1 LVRYIK
7 NECLQTREPAVNEGN
22 DRCGDRSID
31 RVPAFSAQT
40 PATRGKHPSNPRTTA
55 GSTSVNS
62 LADTSIFAMAGI
74 AVVPKSTMSLQTI
87 VAQTPAVYNHML
99 KSAGTSDNTRK
110 AQESSCSQTPAK
122 GFVGLS
128 FAPAETSSKPGFGAL
143 ALLDKSVFEP
153 EKTSRKGSRPRCDN
167 TTELKGPQVPD
178 VGCSAAISF
187 NAVTAKARMRA
198 AASSSAPV
206 STASSYRITG
216 VAPTPDH
223 CFGMSDRDNGDIKCR
238 GPPAASSGI
247 TSNGD
252 SFKPKLRIDT
262 NIDAGSILRTN
273 HTPSSK
279 GSTDSLNDRARR
291 LVIDIT
297 GNSHEREPPKDGSA
311 SCGKRSRS
319 ISCNKKHQ
327 TERDRE
333 ADNVTEGK
341 EEATRSTRRAKGK
354 IERTQSPQKEGILLK
369 PRIMRSQTVDTAET
383 TVFEGSIA
391 NGLRAAETRSL
402 DSSEGLSLI
411 SACQPAATNFTAR
424 VVDLENGIYIS
435 LRDGNLCEKCE
446 HVHVDTECEYKH
458 FATID
463 GRSSRVHSIAGDG
476 FVSSATGNTPL
487 YPFGGSSGCPSTD
500 TTNTQNSSTQ
510 NNSAKSISSKSPRVR
525 STSSASL
532 YLSSRCTS
540 AELRYCSEIVSIL
553 VLFSC
558 LASAPANKAV
568 AVQ

>member
-7 NECLQTREPAVNEGN
+7 NECLQTREPAVSEGN

-55 GSTSVNS
+55 GSTSVS
-62 LADTSIFAMAGI
+62 SSADTSSFAMAGI
-74 AVVPKSTMSLQTI
+74 AVAPKSTMSLQKK
-87 VAQTPAVYNHML
+87 TPAVYNHML
-99 KSAGTSDNTRK
+99 KSAGTSDNARK

-128 FAPAETSSKPGFGAL
+128 FGPPETSSKPGYGAL
-143 ALLDKSVFEP
+143 AQLDKPASKP
-153 EKTSRKGSRPRCDN
+153 EKTSCKGSSHRCDY
-167 TTELKGPQVPD
+167 TAELKGPHVPD

-187 NAVTAKARMRA
+187 NAVTTKAPKSV

-206 STASSYRITG
+206 STASSYCITG
-216 VAPTPDH
+216 VAQTPDH
-223 CFGMSDRDNGDIKCR
+223 CCGMSDRDNDDIKCR

-247 TSNGD
+247 TSSGD
-252 SFKPKLRIDT
+252 SFKLNLRIDT

-279 GSTDSLNDRARR
+279 GSTDSLNGRARR
-291 LVIDIT
+291 LAIDVT
-297 GNSHEREPPKDGSA
+297 GNSYEREPPKDGSA

-319 ISCNKKHQ
+319 TSCNKKHQ
-327 TERDRE
+327 TEREGE

-354 IERTQSPQKEGILLK
+354 IERTQSPQREGILPK
-369 PRIMRSQTVDTAET
+369 PRIMRSQTVDSAET
-383 TVFEGSIA
+383 TVFKGNTA

-424 VVDLENGIYIS
+424 VIDLENGIYVS

-463 GRSSRVHSIAGDG
+463 GRSSRVNSITGDG

-487 YPFGGSSGCPSTD
+487 YPFGGRSSGCPSTD
-500 TTNTQNSSTQ
+500 TTNTQNSSTR

-540 AELRYCSEIVSIL
+540 AELRYCSEIVFIK

-558 LASAPANKAV
+558 LVSAPANKAV
-568 AVQ
+568 AVL